1 MTFGILMGI
10 SRAFYGKYGDKIR
23 LERFMGASALLC
35 IASYLLIALVPVPA
49 LGLVGCALCGL
60 SVGIMWPG
68 TISISSKTIPAGGT
82 AMFALLAMAGDLG
95 GSIGPGIV
103 GIVTQNAGD
112 NLRRGLLAGCVFPI
126 VLVIAIVI
134 LRVMHAGQK
143 RV

>member
-1 MTFGILMGI
+1 
-10 SRAFYGKYGDKIR
+10 
-23 LERFMGASALLC
+23 
-35 IASYLLIALVPVPA
+35 
-49 LGLVGCALCGL
+49 
-60 SVGIMWPG
+60 
-68 TISISSKTIPAGGT
+68 
-82 AMFALLAMAGDLG
+82 MFALLAMAGDLG